1 MKELSFDVVVAGG
14 GPAGVSAAVAAAR
27 AGASVLLLEKEDGL
41 GGNVRAAHVHSICG
55 LYRIANGGLPEPVH
69 GGLAAELVDRLRVAG
84 GADGPRRFGK
94 LDVILQ
100 EPDVFAR
107 VCRQWVD
114 EVRGIVLRCRSRVTG
129 AVRDGRVL
137 RGIETEGPD
146 GRCAVATGAAVEAT
160 GDGSLAAAAGLA
172 WEAAPADMLQRPAY
186 IFSLGPVPASALAPA
201 ARLTLSSLLVGAVRE
216 GRLGSAALGAVV
228 RPTCEENL
236 VRVTL
241 DLAAGGADYDPCD
254 EKQVGR
260 LTAEARCA
268 ARELTAFLR
277 TEADGFA
284 AAEIRDLPPRIGIR
298 ESRRVT
304 GRRVVTMADVM
315 AGTVPEDTVCWS
327 AWPLELH
334 EAGAAMRLVY
344 PHDDTPCGVP
354 LGALRSRDADN
365 VFLAGRCI
373 SATHEAQ
380 AALRVIGTS
389 LGTGQAAGMAAA
401 SVAAGEEPDVH
412 TIREACSP

>member
-27 AGASVLLLEKEDGL
+27 AGASVMLLEKEDGL

-55 LYRIANGGLPEPVH
+55 LYRIANGGGPEPLH
-69 GGLAAELVDRLRVAG
+69 GGLAAELVDRLRAAG

-114 EVRGIVLRCRSRVTG
+114 EVPGIVLRCRSRVTG
-129 AVRDGRVL
+129 AVKDGIVL
-137 RGIETEGPD
+137 RGIEIDGPD
-146 GRCAVATGAAVEAT
+146 GRCAVAPGAVVEAT
-160 GDGSLAAAAGLA
+160 GDGSLAAAAGLG
-172 WEAAPADMLQRPAY
+172 WEAAPGNLLQRPAY

-201 ARLTLSSLLVGAVRE
+201 ARLTLSSLLVGAVRD
-216 GRLGSAALGAVV
+216 GRLDSTALGAVV
-228 RPTCEENL
+228 RPTCQDNL
-236 VRVTL
+236 VRITL
-241 DLAAGGADYDPCD
+241 DLAAGGEDYDPCD
-254 EKQVGR
+254 ETQVGR
-260 LTAEARCA
+260 LTVEARCA

-277 TEADGFA
+277 AEADGFA

-344 PHDDTPCGVP
+344 PHDDAPCGVP
-354 LGALRSRDADN
+354 LGALRSRDAEN

-380 AALRVIGTS
+380 AAVRVIGTS

-401 SVAAGEEPDVH
+401 RVAAGGEPEVRK
-412 TIREACSP
+412 IREACSP